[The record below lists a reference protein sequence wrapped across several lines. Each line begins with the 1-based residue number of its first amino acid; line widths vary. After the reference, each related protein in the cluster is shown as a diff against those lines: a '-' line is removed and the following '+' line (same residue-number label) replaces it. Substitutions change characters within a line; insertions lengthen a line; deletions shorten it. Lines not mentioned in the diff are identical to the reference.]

1 MCHKGQ
7 VGKYKILSSIYGIY
21 ATCIYD
27 LLYLIINCIHGVWYG
42 NLIVLNYLM
51 ESNQINWDWH

>member
-1 MCHKGQ
+1 